1 MNLTKTQKTL
11 VGILHFGPVI
21 GIFLYF
27 IAFFGFFFSSLPN
40 LEKQH
45 SNGEPPFEFFAGFAS
60 IFIILGIT
68 ILTGFAT
75 LIFDIIHLVK
85 SNKNDTNNKI
95 LMWVLILLF
104 AQGIGGII
112 YFFLEIL
119 PDKKNNTIQ
128 DNAINQ

>member
-1 MNLTKTQKTL
+1 MNLTKTQKTF
-11 VGILHFGPVI
+11 VGILHFAPII
-21 GIFLYF
+21 GIFLYMV
-27 IAFFGFFFSSLPN
+27 AFFGFFLTTIPEM
-40 LEKQH
+40 EKH
-45 SNGEPPFEFFAGFAS
+45 NGEPPVEFFAGFAS
-60 IFIILGIT
+60 IFIILAIT
-68 ILTGFAT
+68 ILAGFAT

>member
-11 VGILHFGPVI
+11 IGILHFAPI
-21 GIFLYF
+21 LGIFLYIF
-27 IAFFGFFFSSLPN
+27 AIVGFVMMNVPEM
-40 LEKQH
+40 EKH
-45 SNGEPPFEFFAGFAS
+45 HNGEPSAEFFAGFAS
-60 IFIILGIT
+60 IFAILAIT
-68 ILTGFAT
+68 IFTGFAT
-75 LIFDIIHLVK
+75 LIFDIVHLVK

-119 PDKKNNTIQ
+119 PKKKNNTIQ

>member
-11 VGILHFGPVI
+11 LGVLHFAPII
-21 GIFLYF
+21 GFVLYF
-27 IAFFGFFFSSLPN
+27 VAFFGFFISSLPD

-45 SNGEPPFEFFAGFAS
+45 GNGEPPYEFFAGFVS
-60 IFIILGIT
+60 IFMILGIT
-68 ILTGFAT
+68 ILAGLAT

-128 DNAINQ
+128 DNVINQ